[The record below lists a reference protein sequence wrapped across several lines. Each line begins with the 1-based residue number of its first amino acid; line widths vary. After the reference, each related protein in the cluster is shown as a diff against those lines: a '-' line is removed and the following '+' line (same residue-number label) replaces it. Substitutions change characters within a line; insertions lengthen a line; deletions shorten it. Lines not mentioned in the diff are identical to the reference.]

1 LANDTTLVFS
11 NPVYV
16 GLTAAIFVA
25 MLMFVSSLS
34 EYVFFEPYFVFYVP
48 DDRAIGFVLIV
59 LVAAL
64 SGIVISMN
72 VYRIK
77 MLRKTNHASGSFL
90 GSIIGA
96 SAGACSCGPVGFAII
111 STFGSVGGTA
121 TAFLTT
127 YEIPVRLAAIG
138 ILGFVYYTTT
148 RSLSAECKIRRGTA

>member
-1 LANDTTLVFS
+1 MANTTALVFS

-16 GLTAAIFVA
+16 GLAAAVFAA
-25 MLMFVSSLS
+25 MLMLISSLS
-34 EYVFFEPYFVFYVP
+34 EYVFFEPYFVFHIP
-48 DDRAIGFVLIV
+48 DDRALGFALIIA
-59 LVAAL
+59 VATL
-64 SGIVISMN
+64 SGIVIPMN

-77 MLRKTNHASGSFL
+77 TLRKTNRAGGGFL

-96 SAGACSCGPVGFAII
+96 LAGACSCGPVGFAVI

-148 RSLSAECKIRRGTA
+148 RSLSVECRLTYSQP